1 MIASVLTHIRTLYQ
15 AQSYDDA
22 LIVLERYA
30 TSSELSTEMLLLKSR
45 LIQLSDTGEHDLA
58 EAKQCLLQALDR
70 DAENAKPLLDLGW
83 LCLNVFDEVGEAKE
97 YFNQALAVTRLAE
110 RDAIE
115 GLKKCEDSGLH

>member
-70 DAENAKPLLDLGW
+70 DAENAKALLDLGW
-83 LCLNVFDEVGEAKE
+83 PCLNVFDEVGEAKE

-110 RDAIE
+110 IDAIE